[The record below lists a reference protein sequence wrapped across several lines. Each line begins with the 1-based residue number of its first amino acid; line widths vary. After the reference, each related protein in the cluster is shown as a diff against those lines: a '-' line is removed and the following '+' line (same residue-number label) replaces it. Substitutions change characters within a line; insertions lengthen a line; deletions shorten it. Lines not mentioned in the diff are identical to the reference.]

1 MREIVIAAARRTAI
15 GTFGGGL
22 SSLPAHRLGAT
33 VIRQV
38 LADAGVAAD
47 QVGDVILG
55 QILTAGAGQ
64 GPARQAAMAA
74 GLPETVPAIGLNRLC
89 GSGLQA
95 VIDAARQIAL
105 GEAEVVVAGGQESM
119 SQAPHLLPGSRG
131 GKKMGPWELQDS
143 MVADGLWDA
152 FNDYHMGVTAENLA
166 QKYDLS
172 REEQDAFA
180 AASQQKAE
188 RALADGVFADE
199 VVPVEVPQRR
209 GDPLVVDT
217 DENPR
222 PGVTAEA
229 LAKLRPAF
237 RKDGTVTAGNASSI
251 NDGAAAAV
259 VTSAEHAADAGLPVL
274 GVIRGWGVAG
284 VDPAIMGIGPVPATR
299 QALAMAG
306 WDLDQVDLVE
316 ANEAF
321 AAQSLAV
328 TRELRWDL
336 EKVNVHGGAIAL
348 GHPIGASGCR
358 ILVTLLHAMRR
369 REARRGLATLCV
381 GGGMGVALLVERP

>member
-22 SSLPAHRLGAT
+22 ASLPAHRLGAA

-38 LADAGVAAD
+38 LADAGVPAGE
-47 QVGDVILG
+47 VGDVILG

-74 GLPETVPAIGLNRLC
+74 GLPETVPALGLNRLC

-105 GEAEVVVAGGQESM
+105 GETEVVVAGGQESM

-131 GKKMGPWELQDS
+131 GQKMGPWELTDS

-166 QKYDLS
+166 REYDLS

-188 RALADGVFADE
+188 QALAAGVFADE
-199 VVPVEVPQRR
+199 VVAVEVPQRKGEPR
-209 GDPLVVDT
+209 VVDA
-217 DENPR
+217 DEGPR
-222 PGVTAEA
+222 PGVTAA
-229 LAKLRPAF
+229 GLAKLRPAF
-237 RKDGTVTAGNASSI
+237 QKDGTVTAGNASSI
-251 NDGAAAAV
+251 NDGAAAV
-259 VTSAEHAADAGLPVL
+259 LVTSGEHAAAAGLPVL

-299 QALAMAG
+299 RALAMAG
-306 WDLDQVDLVE
+306 WDLDQVDLIE

-328 TRELRWDL
+328 TRELQWDL
-336 EKVNVHGGAIAL
+336 ERVNVHGGAIAL

-381 GGGMGVALLVERP
+381 GGGMGVAMLVERA